1 MTVHFDARDV
11 FLAVV
16 VDAAGFFHAMPCVEA
31 PCHDKKGNEETDRGN
46 GEDGDGS
53 AESGADLWASAG
65 SRVTAHTAALCAGDE
80 RGRQQQHQDADA
92 QQMMVDEVV
101 AAHMRPIGRRQAG

>member
-1 MTVHFDARDV
+1 
-11 FLAVV
+11 
-16 VDAAGFFHAMPCVEA
+16 
-31 PCHDKKGNEETDRGN
+31 
-46 GEDGDGS
+46 
-53 AESGADLWASAG
+53 
-65 SRVTAHTAALCAGDE
+65 LCAGDE